1 VIFTATTLKEAWL
14 IEPERREDD
23 RGFFARTWCETEF
36 AAHGL
41 EGRWVQSS
49 VSVNRKKG
57 TLRGLHYQRAPYEE
71 VKLVRCTRGSIYD
84 VIVDLRPDSP
94 DFKRHLAVV
103 LTAADGRALYVP
115 KGFAHGFQTLE
126 NDTEV
131 LYCMSQVY
139 VPAAAAGVRW
149 DDRAFGIMWPEGTR
163 TMSER
168 DRGYPDFAGAEVVGQ
183 GGSGR

>member
-1 VIFTATTLKEAWL
+1 VIFTPTTLKGAWL
-14 IEPERREDD
+14 IEPERRADE
-23 RGFFARTWCETEF
+23 RGFFARTWCEAEF

-41 EGRWVQSS
+41 EGHWVQSS
-49 VSVNRKKG
+49 VSFNPIRG

-84 VIVDLRPDSP
+84 VAVDLRPESP

-103 LTAADGRALYVP
+103 LTAAEGRALYIP

-126 NDTEV
+126 DETEV
-131 LYCMSQVY
+131 LYCMSQIY

-149 DDRAFGIMWPEGTR
+149 DDRAFGIVWPDGTR

-168 DRGYPDFAGAEVVGQ
+168 DGSYPDFREAEPVGQ
-183 GGSGR
+183 SGGR

>member
-49 VSVNRKKG
+49 VSFNREKG

-168 DRGYPDFAGAEVVGQ
+168 DRGYPDFAGTEVVGQ